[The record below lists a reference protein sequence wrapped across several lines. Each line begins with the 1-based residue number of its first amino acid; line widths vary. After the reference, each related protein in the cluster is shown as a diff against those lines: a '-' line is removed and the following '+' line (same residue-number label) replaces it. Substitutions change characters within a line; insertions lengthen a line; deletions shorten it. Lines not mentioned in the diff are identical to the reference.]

1 MRGRAKAAG
10 ITAGGAAGAMAG
22 FVWFATDPLAGL
34 SVALTGAGLL
44 GWGANRLF
52 LGR

>member
-22 FVWFATDPLAGL
+22 FAWFATDPLAGL
-34 SVALTGAGLL
+34 SVALCGAVAL
-44 GWGANRLF
+44 GWGANKLF
-52 LGR
+52 VGQ

>member
-1 MRGRAKAAG
+1 MRGRAKAGA

-22 FVWFATDPLAGL
+22 FLWFATDPLAGL
-34 SVALTGAGLL
+34 SVALTGATFL

-52 LGR
+52 VGR